1 MAEDTARCEAESALR
16 RLYEAEWA
24 WRRREFA
31 GADDEDHVAEPADH
45 LPRVDAGAQAGR
57 EAYWREVLA
66 ELEAI
71 DRAALDPQAR
81 VDAQVFEG
89 QIRERLDDLEFRA
102 HELPFNSDTAFWS
115 NLGFTARRPFD
126 TAADAER
133 YLGLLA
139 DIPRYFSEHVENMRA
154 GLARGFSLPQVAM
167 AGPLSSLAE
176 VLRAQRIEENL
187 FYTPFLAL
195 PATVSEPQAAGLRRR
210 ANETIESAVMPAWRA
225 LERFMREEYA
235 PNARATIA
243 ARDLPDGE
251 ACYRMC
257 IRKYVTADLEPEAI
271 HARGREEVAKIR
283 TAMHEVMEE
292 VGFSG
297 DLPDF
302 FAFLRHDPQFY
313 AGSAEELL
321 MHAAWIMKR
330 VDNVIGRCIGYL
342 PRRPVALHPVPEDL
356 APHYTSGRGGPGLY
370 LVNTHNLPIRPLYTL
385 PALTLH
391 EASPGHGMQMALAAE
406 LDDLPEFRRHTHLSA
421 YVEGWAL
428 YCEWLG
434 QEMGLY
440 RTPYERFGMLVF
452 QMWRACRLVV
462 DTGLHQFGWGRQQ
475 SVDFM
480 LENTALSGQEIA
492 GEVDRYIAWPGQAL
506 SYYLGYLA
514 IRDARERAEAALG
527 AGFDLRAFHDRLLAL
542 GSVPLSVLAA
552 EMDSWIEGCR
562 VA

>member
-1 MAEDTARCEAESALR
+1 MREDSVRRETEAALR

-24 WRRREFA
+24 WRQREFA

-45 LPRVDAGAQAGR
+45 LPRVGANAQAGR

-71 DRAALDPQAR
+71 DRTALGPQAR

-89 QIRERLDDLEFRA
+89 QIRERLDDLAFRA
-102 HELPFNSDTAFWS
+102 HELAFNSDTAFWS

-139 DIPRYFSEHVENMRA
+139 DIPRYFSEHIEILRA
-154 GLARGFSLPQVAM
+154 GLARGFSLPRVAM

-176 VLRAQRIEENL
+176 VLRVQRIEDTL

-195 PATVSEPQAAGLRRR
+195 PAVIPEARAADLRQR
-210 ANETIESAVMPAWRA
+210 AAEAIESAVMPAWRA
-225 LERFMREEYA
+225 LERFMREDYA
-235 PNARATIA
+235 SNARTTIA
-243 ARDLPDGE
+243 ARELPDGE
-251 ACYRMC
+251 AYYRMC
-257 IRKYVTADLEPEAI
+257 IRKYVTAELAPEAI
-271 HARGREEVAKIR
+271 HARGQEEVAALR
-283 TAMHEVMEE
+283 VRMHTVMAE

-297 DLPDF
+297 GLQEF
-302 FAFLRHDPQFY
+302 FAFLRRDPQFY

-330 VDNVIGRCIGYL
+330 VDNVIGRFIGHL
-342 PRRPVALHPVPEDL
+342 PRRPVALHPVPDDL

-406 LDDLPEFRRHTHLSA
+406 LEHLPEFRRHTHLSA

-440 RTPYERFGMLVF
+440 RTPWERFGMLVF

-462 DTGLHQFGWGRQQ
+462 DTGIHQFGWSRQQ
-475 SVDFM
+475 AIDFM
-480 LENTALSGQEIA
+480 LENTALSPQEIA

-514 IRDARERAEAALG
+514 IRDARSRAEAALG
-527 AGFDLRAFHDRLLAL
+527 ANFDLRTFHDRLLAL

-552 EMDSWIEGCR
+552 EMDGW
-562 VA
+562 VADCAK